1 MLQIWGANEA
11 SNVGVAAQDDADSG
25 MPTGFGAVAKVRVA
39 HVCARVSE
47 CVLVCVCVCV
57 CVGVCVC
64 VCA

>member
-1 MLQIWGANEA
+1 
-11 SNVGVAAQDDADSG
+11 VGVAAQDDADSG